1 MDFYLDV
8 VESRILIMKSIGKLF
23 DPNYIL
29 RKVCMINYDGD
40 QCIKKNEV
48 PKSKSRILWEFESLL
63 GVRRI
68 NGSVTGIDREE
79 AC

>member
-40 QCIKKNEV
+40 QGIKKNKVLE
-48 PKSKSRILWEFESLL
+48 SKSIILWEFESLSRVWRFV
-63 GVRRI
+63 GSAARI
-68 NGSVTGIDREE
+68 NREE